1 MSNLLITSLSRKIS
15 LVKCAREAIGNLDLD
30 MKIIGFDSSNSALGR
45 FFVDEF
51 HVIPPDHELTIETWL
66 NLCHKYSISR
76 IIPSRDG
83 ELIFF
88 AGNRLAFSEQG
99 IEVMVSSR
107 EIVEFCQD
115 KLTFSRQDNMG
126 LPMIPGVEELSDCES
141 EQIVVKE
148 RFGAG
153 ARQIGLNL
161 SRDDAQ
167 RHGRTLQNPIYQP
180 FISGR
185 EYTIDAYITRNRLVK
200 GLVCRLR
207 EQVEHGESQV
217 TFSVRDPE
225 LEELSLHFFKVFGR
239 IAPFFGHILIQ
250 VIKDFEGKC
259 HIIECN
265 PRFGGASHLSVA
277 CGLKSLEW
285 FLKEAGG
292 EVLEPGFCRA
302 EREKRLIRYPD
313 DWIQELP

>member
-1 MSNLLITSLSRKIS
+1 
-15 LVKCAREAIGNLDLD
+15 
-30 MKIIGFDSSNSALGR
+30 MKIVGFDSNSRALGR

-51 HVIPPDHELTIETWL
+51 HVIPPDHQLTVETWL
-66 NLCHKYSISR
+66 NLCKKYSISR

-83 ELIFF
+83 ELSFF
-88 AGNRLAFSEQG
+88 ADNRLTFSEQG
-99 IEVMVSSR
+99 IEVMISSR
-107 EIVEFCQD
+107 EIVESCQD
-115 KLTFSRQDNMG
+115 KLSFSRQGKTMG
-126 LPMIPGVEELSDCES
+126 LPVIPGEKKLSNCQTER
-141 EQIVVKE
+141 IVVKE
-148 RFGAG
+148 RFGSG

-161 SRDDAQ
+161 TPNDAK
-167 RHGRTLQNPIYQP
+167 RHGGTLQNPIYQP

-185 EYTIDAYITRNRLVK
+185 EYTIDAYITRTRLVK

-217 TFSVRDPE
+217 TFSVEDRE
-225 LEELSLHFFKVFGR
+225 LEELSLHFFEVFGK

-250 VIKDFEGKC
+250 VIKDFEGKY

-292 EVLEPGFCRA
+292 ELLEPGFCRDK
-302 EREKRLIRYPD
+302 REKRLIRYPD
-313 DWIQELP
+313 DWIQEIP